1 MDYDSPLPCAVGVGF
16 KPQHFAAILER
27 PGSVS
32 FFEVHAENYMGA
44 GGPPHAMLE
53 KIRGDYAL
61 SVHGVGLSIGG
72 REPIDRAHLARLKTV
87 CERYQPTLVS
97 EHLAWSSHGVNFYN
111 DLLPL
116 PLTEETLARV
126 VDHIDFVQA
135 TLQRKILIENPATYL
150 LFGSSTIPETEFLA
164 ELARRT
170 GCGLLLDINNIY
182 VSATNHGFDP
192 CAYLDAFAVDAV
204 GEFHLGGHHVE
215 ESDGERLLIDT
226 HGEAIAEDVFAL
238 YEKALQRIGPRPTL
252 IERDNDVPAWEEL
265 ASEVTTADA
274 LLSAAE
280 PSSLAER
287 AA

>member
-1 MDYDSPLPCAVGVGF
+1 M
-16 KPQHFAAILER
+16 
-27 PGSVS
+27 
-32 FFEVHAENYMGA
+32 
-44 GGPPHAMLE
+44 
-53 KIRGDYAL
+53 
-61 SVHGVGLSIGG
+61 HGVGLSIGG

-126 VDHIDFVQA
+126 VDHVDCVQA

-215 ESDGERLLIDT
+215 ESDGDRLLIDT